1 VLSEHSSGGIGG
13 SGGGGG
19 GGGNDYSAMFSTPPP
34 PHKVS
39 PPGPGDLDNMSCNS
53 SSLLGASG
61 GPAAGHRYPAGPEAT
76 NSAPTVYN
84 TTPSE

>member
-1 VLSEHSSGGIGG
+1 MLSEHSSGGIGG

-19 GGGNDYSAMFSTPPP
+19 GSDYSAMFSTPPPP

-39 PPGPGDLDNMSCNS
+39 PPGPGDLDNMSCSS

-61 GPAAGHRYPAGPEAT
+61 GPAAGHRYPAGAEAT
-76 NSAPTVYN
+76 NPAANVYN
-84 TTPSE
+84 TTPSK